1 MSYCYYW
8 SCFISYY
15 DTSLCCILCIA
26 ILLRIILLRCV
37 LPLRVITSSIVLH
50 HVTFFLLPLRGLI
63 IHIYSLTLFLLFI
76 HLDLFH
82 FLCCSIT
89 LYFISYNLL
98 FALSYFTIS
107 YAASPNIHASLQYFA
122 YIFIQLHRV
131 FLTND
136 FIDYHRNCFM
146 YITIILFSLRH
157 FNFTLVIT
165 HLRCMI
171 YWCFVVTV
179 FFTSSY
185 YTISYAASPNLHASL
200 RYSTYVFIHLHRV
213 FLTNDF
219 FWLQSKLL
227 PVYCC
232 YAFLCFV
239 TFNFT
244 LFITCF
250 CCCVQWCFVGHCHCI
265 VPSSNWII
273 YSASSCLFDYDRNLH
288 LYTTSTAYTLVN
300 QLCWLANNFFCFTF
314 VVGIIF
320 VDCDAGP
327 FPWFWPKPWQAGP
340 FFFLILL
347 RNSSRIP
354 NLPSERPAC
363 KDSLR

>member
-219 FWLQSKLL
+219 FDYNRNCFLYIAVMLFFASSLSTSHCLSLVFVVVYSDASSDIVTVLFPRPIELSILL
-227 PVYCC
+227 LR
-232 YAFLCFV
+232 AFLTMIETYTCTPLLLHIHWWINFV
-239 TFNFT
+239 D
-244 LFITCF
+244 L
-250 CCCVQWCFVGHCHCI
+250 Q
-265 VPSSNWII
+265 
-273 YSASSCLFDYDRNLH
+273 
-288 LYTTSTAYTLVN
+288 
-300 QLCWLANNFFCFTF
+300 
-314 VVGIIF
+314 IIF
-320 VDCDAGP
+320 FALPSLLVSSSSTVMQDRSLDSDQSLDR
-327 FPWFWPKPWQAGP
+327 QAH
-340 FFFLILL
+340 FFFDFTSKFI
-347 RNSSRIP
+347 
-354 NLPSERPAC
+354 
-363 KDSLR
+363 KDSKSAFRTACL